1 MALRVLDRV
10 LTIVVTA
17 TLTSAAWIVFGGT
30 LMERAR
36 GVSQVEKTRPAAAAP
51 SPAPTA
57 SEGAPAV
64 PSLDTADHTAP
75 PAGNLSS
82 LMIPVLGVRPG
93 ELTDTFTD
101 ERGGG
106 ERLHSALD
114 IMAPEGTTV
123 VATAPGS
130 IERLFLSDA
139 GGKTIYVRSSDGRT
153 IYYYAHLKD
162 YAQGLKEGQKIRRGQ
177 RLGSVGST
185 GNASAEAP
193 HLHFAIMRTTPEAK
207 WWEPATA
214 INPYP
219 LLAKPAS

>member
-1 MALRVLDRV
+1 MGLRLLDRV
-10 LTIVVTA
+10 LTIVVTV
-17 TLTSAAWIVFGGT
+17 TLTSAFWIVFGGT

-36 GVSQVEKTRPAAAAP
+36 GVGQVERTHPAEAAP
-51 SPAPTA
+51 SPRPVA
-57 SEGAPAV
+57 SDGTMAA
-64 PSLDTADHTAP
+64 PSLDTSETTMP
-75 PAGNLSS
+75 PPGSPNS

-123 VATAPGS
+123 VASAPGT

-139 GGKTIYVRSSDGRT
+139 GGKTIYVRSVDARA
-153 IYYYAHLKD
+153 IYYYAHLRD
-162 YAQGLKEGQKIRRGQ
+162 YATGLKEGQKIRRGQ

-185 GNASAEAP
+185 GNASADAP

-219 LLAKPAS
+219 LLARTAR